1 MPPTISAI
9 KNPPRV
15 VTENDFEPLYPNSK
29 LIVSSYRKSSALSN
43 NPTYSAY
50 AQQIFT
56 ALCAVEDVF
65 GRNLKGGRSTVNP
78 TSKQKLPFSPGIL
91 KELYR
96 SIEIEFKEELEG
108 LSQAATKKG
117 KKFNWMSTVN
127 TRINERMLLIN
138 KHFDELRK
146 GEYPIKTELYKIDKI
161 GFRDYERYRENP
173 SLFDDLEKTIERE
186 NAERRP
192 PDLKKSSRI
201 DPAERSAS
209 DDELDKDNKGGLA
222 EDKAMHD
229 LNQLIDSRLA
239 KVPERRLH
247 ERLDKRRK
255 DKAAAKLRPFA
266 ASGRE
271 EESERAHYK
280 RLKKKFA
287 KHGGHRDKKRTKR
300 AEFYDDSSQNSDD
313 LSGRFPREYRAKI
326 TSGSSSSE
334 SD

>member
-1 MPPTISAI
+1 MFEIYFILNVFWFLCLKYVSNQIYEPI
-9 KNPPRV
+9 KLNYYL
-15 VTENDFEPLYPNSK
+15 FS
-29 LIVSSYRKSSALSN
+29 
-43 NPTYSAY
+43 
-50 AQQIFT
+50 F
-56 ALCAVEDVF
+56 
-65 GRNLKGGRSTVNP
+65 RNLE
-78 TSKQKLPFSPGIL
+78 I
-91 KELYR
+91 
-96 SIEIEFKEELEG
+96 SIE
-108 LSQAATKKG
+108 
-117 KKFNWMSTVN
+117 TVW
-127 TRINERMLLIN
+127 
-138 KHFDELRK
+138 D
-146 GEYPIKTELYKIDKI
+146 PIKTVLDETKSCCLS
-161 GFRDYERYRENP
+161 FLSTRDR
-173 SLFDDLEKTIERE
+173 SLNRVRDDAQNQSTYTSQFSSVLP
-186 NAERRP
+186 P

-300 AEFYDDSSQNSDD
+300 AEFYDDSSQDSDD